1 MLDKHLCLVALCVAS
16 TSHAY
21 ATSNQADIEIIVDA
35 KANTSVVSPSL
46 VSRSV
51 SAEEIKESGKNTI
64 NEVFKDLLNLRMV
77 GDSVGTGV
85 LGFPDVGGY
94 GETAYANTLILLNG
108 RKLNNPTQEKPNIS
122 NIPISAISRID
133 VFPGGSGVLFGSGAV
148 GGVINIITYSTLDA
162 PRTVINSRVGSFGY
176 VSSGISLTS
185 PLSDQNQFSAVI
197 ESTSKDGYRHHTDYD
212 NNFGQI
218 SIGRSANKSSWLVS
232 YSHGLQERKDSG
244 AALEST
250 IKQNRLTEGTAT
262 VLDIRQENIS
272 FDGSLDSGSAQY
284 GVHLAYRSS
293 EHSGTYTTNAYGRQQ
308 QTEINSLSITRSNY
322 SDTNILGIDL
332 SYGSYYAPF
341 YQITSYQDAA
351 EVFWRNKSDFGGK
364 TSLLSGIRLAHVKD
378 EMSSSSQKEK
388 TLGAAEINLM
398 HSLSNIDLSIRA
410 DRAFRYANMDDNRT
424 TILKPQISDTLTLSA
439 SNGSLSSRLFTS
451 KISDEIIYDS
461 VQSANVN
468 IPDTSRQ
475 GMEVLYQMSFNSNL
489 TLDGSY
495 SHTVAKIKSGSYDGY
510 KVPDVPQ
517 NVGNVTFTWKA
528 NDRNTTRFETYYVS
542 SKYAVSDY
550 SNSLDKSEAYY
561 VSNLSHSYKL
571 DQLTTSLTVNN
582 LFNEDYNYYEIF
594 HYTGN
599 KYVTP
604 AEPTAVNFQISY
616 TF

>member
-1 MLDKHLCLVALCVAS
+1 MVNKHLCVVAICVAS
-16 TSHAY
+16 TSYVY
-21 ATSNQADIEIIVDA
+21 ATDNQADIEIIVDA
-35 KANTSVVSPSL
+35 KANTSVLSPSL

-51 SAEEIKESGKNTI
+51 SAEEITASGKNTI

-108 RKLNNPTQEKPNIS
+108 RKLNNPSQEKPNIS

-148 GGVINIITYSTLDA
+148 GGVINIITHPTLDA
-162 PRTVINSRVGSFGY
+162 PRTVISSRVGSFGY
-176 VSSGISLTS
+176 VSSGISFSS
-185 PLSDQNQFSAVI
+185 PLSDQDQFSAVI
-197 ESTSKDGYRHHTDYD
+197 ESTSKDGYRHHTDYA
-212 NNFGQI
+212 NNFGQM
-218 SIGRSANKSSWLVS
+218 SFGRTANKSSWLVS

-244 AALEST
+244 AVIQST
-250 IKQNRLTEGTAT
+250 AEQNRKAQGSTSI
-262 VLDIRQENIS
+262 LDIREETAS
-272 FDGSLDSGSAQY
+272 FDGSLDSGSARF
-284 GVHLAYRSS
+284 GMHLGYRSS
-293 EHSGTYTTNAYGRQQ
+293 KQNGTNTSGRQQ
-308 QTEINSLSITRSNY
+308 KLEINSLSITRSNY

-332 SYGSYYAPF
+332 TYGSYYAPY
-341 YQITSYQDAA
+341 YQVTSYQDAA
-351 EVFWRNKSDFGGK
+351 EVFWRNTNDVGES
-364 TSLLSGIRLAHVKD
+364 TSILSGIRIAHVND
-378 EMSSSSQKEK
+378 EMSLSSQKEK

-398 HSLSNIDLSIRA
+398 RSWSNIDLSIRA

-424 TILKPQISDTLTLSA
+424 TILEPQVSDTLTLSA
-439 SNGSLSSRLFTS
+439 SNGSLSSRLFAS

-475 GMEVLYQMSFNSNL
+475 GMEILYQTSLNGAV

-495 SHTVAKIKSGSYDGY
+495 SYTTAKIESGSFDGK

-517 NVGNVTFTWKA
+517 SVGNVTFGWMA
-528 NDRNTTRFETYYVS
+528 NDNHTTRFETYYVS

-550 SNSLDKSEAYY
+550 DNSLDQSDAYY
-561 VSNLSHSYKL
+561 VSNISHSYTAG
-571 DQLTTSLTVNN
+571 DLTASLAINN
-582 LFNEDYNYYEIF
+582 LFNQKYNYYEID
-594 HYTGN
+594 YSSL
-599 KYVTP
+599 YVTP
-604 AEPTAVNFQISY
+604 AEPTTVNLQISY